1 MSRSL
6 LLQGNQAVVEGAIAA
21 GVKFYGGY
29 PITPSTEIAEQ
40 LALRLPQVGGKFMQ
54 TEDEIA
60 GLGTVIG
67 ASMAGKKAM
76 TATSGPG
83 FSLKQEMLGLA
94 CIAEIPCVIVNVQ
107 RVGPATGQPTSPAQ
121 GEVMQTRWGT
131 HGDHW
136 LITIS
141 PSSVPECFELTL
153 RAVALSEKYRCPV
166 ILLMD
171 EVIGHMREKIELPDN
186 YDEIPQ
192 AERKMPTCAPEEYL
206 AYGCEEGSKVPAMA
220 PFGSGYRWHV
230 TGLVHDETGF
240 PKGTGAATKESQDRL
255 RTKLTDNLDDIVQ
268 VENYRMEDAE
278 FAVVAFGGAARTAYE
293 AVDMARAE
301 GLKVG
306 FVRPITIWPF
316 AEKQMQDLAG
326 KVKGILVHEL
336 NCGQYVL
343 EVERAVAGK
352 VPVSLFAKYDNESA
366 TPAEL
371 LAEIKKAMA

>member
-1 MSRSL
+1 M
-6 LLQGNQAVVEGAIAA
+6 
-21 GVKFYGGY
+21 
-29 PITPSTEIAEQ
+29 
-40 LALRLPQVGGKFMQ
+40 
-54 TEDEIA
+54 
-60 GLGTVIG
+60 
-67 ASMAGKKAM
+67 
-76 TATSGPG
+76 
-83 FSLKQEMLGLA
+83 
-94 CIAEIPCVIVNVQ
+94 
-107 RVGPATGQPTSPAQ
+107 
-121 GEVMQTRWGT
+121 
-131 HGDHW
+131 
-136 LITIS
+136 
-141 PSSVPECFELTL
+141 
-153 RAVALSEKYRCPV
+153 
-166 ILLMD
+166 
-171 EVIGHMREKIELPDN
+171 
-186 YDEIPQ
+186 
-192 AERKMPTCAPEEYL
+192 
-206 AYGCEEGSKVPAMA
+206 
-220 PFGSGYRWHV
+220 
-230 TGLVHDETGF
+230 
-240 PKGTGAATKESQDRL
+240 
-255 RTKLTDNLDDIVQ
+255 Q